1 MMNLR
6 EQIKLAEDIIRS
18 CHLSIS
24 MLDGRIADLDR
35 ERALID
41 SREAQLR
48 KDAESAPERLEA
60 AQKRL
65 SRLRDLERSSQAFG
79 GLTELEKALNR
90 RDRLKEKIAALEAG
104 LLSSTD

>member
-1 MMNLR
+1 MKLQ

-18 CHLSIS
+18 CQLSIS

-41 SREAQLR
+41 QREAQLR
-48 KDAESAPERLEA
+48 KDAESAPERMEI

-65 SRLRDLERSSQAFG
+65 KHLRDLERSSHAFG
-79 GLTELEKALNR
+79 GLTELEKALNK
-90 RDRLKEKIAALEAG
+90 RDRLKAKLEALEA
-104 LLSSTD
+104 DIEAHKD